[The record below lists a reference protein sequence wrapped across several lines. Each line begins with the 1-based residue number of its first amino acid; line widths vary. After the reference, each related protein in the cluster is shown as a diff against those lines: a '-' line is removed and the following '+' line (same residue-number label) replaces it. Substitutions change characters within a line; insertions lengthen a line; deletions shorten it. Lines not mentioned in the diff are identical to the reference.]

1 MPFVLTSVVVFELCV
16 TPLVRIRG
24 SEQKFVDLL
33 TYKKWVPML
42 VLSSSSLTYIRV
54 RSEAT
59 EAVSQLLQRR
69 KKWFT
74 SKWLTCLAW
83 LKACWPIGNLHLN
96 SMQKPI
102 CLIEIIDD
110 NNSKS
115 LVAMRWTTLC
125 SSDFA
130 DLLTVWAQ
138 QTLRR
143 HNTWWY

>member
-16 TPLVRIRG
+16 TPLIRIRG

-110 NNSKS
+110 NNSNEPRRNA
-115 LVAMRWTTLC
+115 LDHTMQLRFRW
-125 SSDFA
+125 SSDRVGS
-130 DLLTVWAQ
+130 TNSAQ
-138 QTLRR
+138 T
-143 HNTWWY
+143 